1 MTAGLGLGGRTALV
15 TGGTSGIGRACV
27 ERLRAEGMAVA
38 FTGRS
43 RERGEAVALGTGA
56 TFVECD
62 HRDRDASDAAVE
74 RALGLGGG
82 RIDVLVANAGILFQ
96 GAVEETPET
105 VFRELLEVNL
115 TAVFRVSRACYGAML
130 DQEGGSMIHIAS
142 DAGIRAVHEIAAY
155 SVTKA
160 GVIAVSEL
168 FAAEGAPHG
177 IRSNAVCPGDIVP
190 GVQATPAGHED
201 HAEDPSGWV
210 LPPSGRF
217 GRGEDVAALVAWLGS
232 GESSH
237 VTGATLRIDGGTG
250 AAMRI
255 ATRRLRA
262 PGGPHPR
269 GP

>member
-1 MTAGLGLGGRTALV
+1 MTDRLGLDGRMAFV
-15 TGGTSGIGRACV
+15 TGGTSGIGRDCV

-43 RERGEAVALGTGA
+43 HERGAAVARDTGA

-62 HRDRDASDAAVE
+62 HRDREASDKAVE
-74 RALGLGGG
+74 QALELGRG
-82 RIDVLVANAGILFQ
+82 RIDLLVTNAGILLR
-96 GAVEETPET
+96 GSIEETPEAA
-105 VFRELLEVNL
+105 FRELLEVNL
-115 TAVFRVSRACYGAML
+115 TAVFRVSRACFRVMR
-130 DQEGGSMIHIAS
+130 DQGGGSMIHIAS

-177 IRSNAVCPGDIVP
+177 LRSNAVCPGGIVP
-190 GVQATPAGHED
+190 GVQATPAEHED
-201 HAEDPSGWV
+201 HAEVPFGRV

-217 GRGEDVAALVAWLGS
+217 GSGEDVAALVAWLAS

-255 ATRRLRA
+255 ATRA
-262 PGGPHPR
+262 
-269 GP
+269 